1 MVIKHLVPAALL
13 SLGLAA
19 AGAVSAQTTWNM
31 ATPYPDAEFHTQN
44 IMQFAEDV
52 SAATGGSLNITVHSG
67 QSLFK
72 HPEITRAVRTGQVD
86 AGEILMGNLGNDDP
100 IFSVDNLPFL
110 IDGYDTARI
119 LWDAQRPLVEERMAE
134 DGLVLL
140 YAVPWPGQGF
150 YTRSELGSVADLDG
164 LRFRTYNAITG
175 SMANLMGAV
184 PTTVEAVEIP
194 QAFSAGIVDAMVTSA
209 ATGVRTEAWEFS
221 EFYHDLQAWMPKN
234 MIFVNQRSFDRLSDA
249 EKAAV
254 LEAAAEAETRGWAM
268 SQDVFTDSTNA
279 LSERMTYVEPS
290 AELRAGLR
298 EIGAQMAA
306 TWAAEAGE
314 EAAAILEAVR

>member
-140 YAVPWPGQGF
+140 YAAVCLMIKTVYF
-150 YTRSELGSVADLDG
+150 L
-164 LRFRTYNAITG
+164 
-175 SMANLMGAV
+175 NLMVSKCLLSNDLLLTTLLVLYRLHKTAV
-184 PTTVEAVEIP
+184 
-194 QAFSAGIVDAMVTSA
+194 Q
-209 ATGVRTEAWEFS
+209 
-221 EFYHDLQAWMPKN
+221 
-234 MIFVNQRSFDRLSDA
+234 
-249 EKAAV
+249 
-254 LEAAAEAETRGWAM
+254 
-268 SQDVFTDSTNA
+268 SQV
-279 LSERMTYVEPS
+279 
-290 AELRAGLR
+290 
-298 EIGAQMAA
+298 
-306 TWAAEAGE
+306 
-314 EAAAILEAVR
+314 AILDLLSR